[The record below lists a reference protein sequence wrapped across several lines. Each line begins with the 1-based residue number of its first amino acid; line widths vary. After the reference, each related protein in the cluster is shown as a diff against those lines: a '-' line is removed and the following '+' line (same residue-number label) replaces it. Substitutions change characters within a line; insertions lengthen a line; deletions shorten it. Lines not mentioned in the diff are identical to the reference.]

1 MCGNILNVDADNMMV
16 WVTGFMCYKLLK
28 TNIQYHKSNKSYIH
42 VSYIDV
48 TFLFSLIC

>member
-28 TNIQYHKSNKSYIH
+28 TNIQYYKSNKSYIH
-42 VSYIDV
+42 VSYVDV
-48 TFLFSLIC
+48 TFLLNLIC